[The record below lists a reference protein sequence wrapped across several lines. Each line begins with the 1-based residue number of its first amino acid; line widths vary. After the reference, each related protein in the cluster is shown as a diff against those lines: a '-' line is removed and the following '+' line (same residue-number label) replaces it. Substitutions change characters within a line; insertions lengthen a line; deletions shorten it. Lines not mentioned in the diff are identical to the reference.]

1 VPFFRRLPGDGRIGA
16 YGDHSSCRRK
26 STVYCPLTF
35 IAMGRTSAAIVG
47 RVGID
52 VNNLTTVERTALLT
66 LYIRALDSRAHRPI
80 LGDRH
85 ADATVREIDYDFAA
99 LGIPASV
106 VCLTALRTKLLDDRV
121 RAFTTRHPDAVVLDL
136 GAGLDSRIHRVEPA
150 PTVDWYNVDLP
161 AVIAVRDAMLPPDRE
176 HSVGA
181 SLADENWPDL
191 IPRRRPAI
199 LIADGLLAFMA
210 EQTTIRLFRQIANR
224 FPDGEFAFNDYGRMG
239 WFSRLGMRVLPQR
252 MFSDIRTQWG
262 YAGFKD
268 AHHPETWTQ
277 RLTLVEEASYAHQP
291 EVSLFP
297 GALRRTTRLA
307 GRFKATAR
315 RGRIL
320 RYRILPQ
327 QPSGAE

>member
-1 VPFFRRLPGDGRIGA
+1 MAIEAERERRRSGGRHLSG
-16 YGDHSSCRRK
+16 YRGPVK
-26 STVYCPLTF
+26 
-35 IAMGRTSAAIVG
+35 
-47 RVGID
+47 ID
-52 VNNLTTVERTALLT
+52 VENMTTVERTALLT
-66 LYIRALDSRAHRPI
+66 LYARALDSQAHPTV

-85 ADATVREIDYDFAA
+85 ADATVRKIDYDFAA
-99 LGIPASV
+99 FGVPASV

-121 RAFTTRHPDAVVLDL
+121 RAFTARHPDAVVLDL
-136 GAGLDSRIHRVEPA
+136 GAGLDDRIHRVVPA

-161 AVIAVRDAMLPPDRE
+161 AVIAVREAVLPADDRE
-176 HSVGA
+176 HSVAA
-181 SLADENWPDL
+181 SLADEYWPDL
-191 IPRRRPAI
+191 IPHRRPAI
-199 LIADGLLAFMA
+199 LIADGLLAFLT
-210 EQTTIRLFRQIANR
+210 EQTTIRLFQQIANR

-239 WFSRLGMRVLPQR
+239 WFSRFGMRVLPQR

-297 GALRRTTRLA
+297 GFIRHTTRLA

-320 RYRILPQ
+320 RYRIAPDQ
-327 QPSGAE
+327 SPDPK